1 MPERQ
6 KTEFNIGFAP
16 TQVQQTDTSSVFM
29 PAKERK
35 SAKTKMFEQLASL
48 SGTVLNQVIKWDRS
62 KNLKEAQANKLT
74 PELKKEFKAHAD
86 RMAAEKDPNKKKAL
100 ADQFF
105 ANVIKTD
112 ERMALYSPVINQMK
126 EESTAT
132 LQMENHFNSLL
143 EDPETYSQLIEDN
156 SLNIDAWFN
165 QQRNFINFGSNQFS
179 DSAAVQ
185 TAFNVIK
192 NRHISTIRSQRIS
205 RGVQDM
211 HQKFQDDTVFTIN
224 NALEL
229 GGDLGTVLKN
239 RGDVIYSSTKQNGVE
254 DVLAG
259 VTVSLND
266 RMDSKD
272 FTGAKQIID
281 ALNDAEY
288 SNGFTLQRLDPE
300 TVQKLEASYLTAK
313 EANDKAVETKNNQI
327 ALQASKKLELG
338 YTRWAQSLS
347 DSTETVD
354 GEEVPFQFSR
364 STTDQLLLKYEA
376 EVFAKNN
383 ANKNPS
389 VQDLKDDA
397 LWAIH
402 RDNVEK
408 DIRAR
413 RNAEKVVTSQAFA
426 SEYNKLKLNPET
438 SPEVLGAEL
447 KQGLQDGLLSI
458 SDFNTLSGEI
468 EVLGNSFKFITEH
481 NKRYTDLR
489 SQFKG
494 SLRNRLGVLGE
505 LTFTEEAM
513 AFLSDPK
520 RKLYEAGMLQINEET
535 RLFREKEYKLSQK
548 LVPGVKNVYDSNYT
562 LAQLNADLRAYS
574 NERIALYQKVEDT
587 TKITDT
593 GVSEFMGK
601 YFGLKK
607 NAQKEGGVE
616 DFLVSPD
623 ADTGGQNENVQGLGD

>member
-239 RGDVIYSSTKQNGVE
+239 RGDVIYSSTKQNGVD

-548 LVPGVKNVYDSNYT
+548 LVPGVKDVYDSNYT

>member
-105 ANVIKTD
+105 ANIIKTD

-239 RGDVIYSSTKQNGVE
+239 RGDVIYSSTKQNGVD

-548 LVPGVKNVYDSNYT
+548 LVPGVKDVYDSNYT

>member
-239 RGDVIYSSTKQNGVE
+239 RGDVIYSSTKQNGVD

>member
-105 ANVIKTD
+105 ANIIKTD

-239 RGDVIYSSTKQNGVE
+239 RGDVIYSSTKQNGVD

-327 ALQASKKLELG
+327 AAQASKKLELG
-338 YTRWAQSLS
+338 YTRWAQGLS

>member
-327 ALQASKKLELG
+327 AAQASKKLELG
-338 YTRWAQSLS
+338 YTRWAQGLS

>member
-327 ALQASKKLELG
+327 AAQASKKLELG
-338 YTRWAQSLS
+338 YTRWAQGLS

-494 SLRNRLGVLGE
+494 SLRNRLGTLGE

-513 AFLSDPK
+513 AVLSKPA
-520 RKLYEAGMLQINEET
+520 RKLYEAGMLQLNEET

-548 LVPGVKNVYDSNYT
+548 LVPGVKGVYDSNYT

>member
-165 QQRNFINFGSNQFS
+165 QQRNFIDFGSNQFS

-239 RGDVIYSSTKQNGVE
+239 RGDVIYSSTKQNGVD

-548 LVPGVKNVYDSNYT
+548 LVPGVKDVYDSNYT